1 MKKNKPI
8 RGCGTALVTPFLDN
22 GQVDEMALKKLV
34 EFQIREGIDFLV
46 PCGTTGES
54 ATLHR
59 DEILRVIEI
68 VLEKARG
75 KVPVV
80 AGAGGYDTAKVVE
93 LAKDVAELGVDAI
106 LSVTPYYNKPTPE
119 GLYQH
124 FRKIAETVDVPV
136 ILYNIPGRT
145 GCNLLPDTVTRL
157 SEISNIIGIKE
168 ASGNIEH
175 IVELSLKVPEDFLI
189 FSGDDAVTI
198 PIMALGGTGV
208 ISVIANELPKEMT
221 ELTRACLNGDF
232 RKAVRIQ
239 KKLYPLMRANF
250 IETNPIPVKAALAMM
265 GKIRENYRLPL
276 VPMKSENK
284 AKLHQILS
292 DLKLI
297 QSE

>member
-1 MKKNKPI
+1 MKKKKPI

-54 ATLHR
+54 ATLRHE
-59 DEILRVIEI
+59 EILRVIDI
-68 VLEKARG
+68 VLQTVKG

-93 LAKDVAELGVDAI
+93 LAKEVAKLGVDAI
-106 LSVTPYYNKPTPE
+106 LSVTPYYNRPTPE

-124 FRKIAETVDVPV
+124 FRKIAEAVDVAV
-136 ILYNIPGRT
+136 IVYNIPGRT
-145 GCNLLPDTVTRL
+145 GCNLLPDTVVRL
-157 SEISNIIGIKE
+157 SEIPNIIGIKE
-168 ASGNIEH
+168 ASGNIDQ
-175 IVELSLKVPEDFLI
+175 IVELSMKVPEQFLI

-198 PIMALGGTGV
+198 PIMALGGAGV
-208 ISVIANELPKEMT
+208 ISVIANEMPKEMVQ
-221 ELTRACLNGDF
+221 LTHACLKGEFAKAF
-232 RKAVRIQ
+232 RLQ
-239 KKLYPLMRANF
+239 KKLYPLMKANF

-265 GKIRENYRLPL
+265 GMIRENYRLPL
-276 VPMKSENK
+276 VAMKPENK

-292 DLKLI
+292 GMKLI
-297 QSE
+297 K

>member
-22 GQVDEMALKKLV
+22 GQLDEMALKKLV

-54 ATLHR
+54 ATLHL

-68 VLEKARG
+68 VLETANG

-80 AGAGGYDTAKVVE
+80 AGAGGYDTDKVVE
-93 LAKDVAELGVDAI
+93 MAKQVAKLGVDAI
-106 LSVTPYYNKPTPE
+106 LSVTPYYNRPTPE
-119 GLYQH
+119 GLYHH
-124 FRKIAETVDVPV
+124 FKKIAEAVDVPV

-145 GCNLLPDTVTRL
+145 GCNLLPDTVVRL
-157 SEISNIIGIKE
+157 SEIPNIIGIKE
-168 ASGNIEH
+168 ASGNIDQ
-175 IVELSLKVPEDFLI
+175 IVELCVKVPEDFLV

-198 PIMALGGTGV
+198 PIIALGGVGV
-208 ISVIANELPKEMT
+208 ISVIANEMPQQMVALVK
-221 ELTRACLNGDF
+221 ACLAGRFDEAL
-232 RKAVRIQ
+232 KIQ

-276 VPMKSENK
+276 VPMKQENRKKLQEVLSE
-284 AKLHQILS
+284 
-292 DLKLI
+292 LKLGRKL
-297 QSE
+297 

>member
-22 GQVDEMALKKLV
+22 GQLDEMALKKLV

-54 ATLHR
+54 ATLHL

-68 VLEKARG
+68 VLETANG

-93 LAKDVAELGVDAI
+93 MAKQVAKLGVDAI
-106 LSVTPYYNKPTPE
+106 LSVTPYYNRPTPE
-119 GLYQH
+119 GLYHH
-124 FRKIAETVDVPV
+124 FKKIAEAVDVPV

-145 GCNLLPDTVTRL
+145 GCNLLPDTVVRL
-157 SEISNIIGIKE
+157 SEIPNIIGIKE
-168 ASGNIEH
+168 ASGNIDQ
-175 IVELSLKVPEDFLI
+175 IVELCVKVPEDFLV

-198 PIMALGGTGV
+198 PIIALGGVGV
-208 ISVIANELPKEMT
+208 ISVIANEMPQQMVALVK
-221 ELTRACLNGDF
+221 ACLAGRFDEAL
-232 RKAVRIQ
+232 KIQ

-276 VPMKSENK
+276 VPMKQENRKKLQEVLSE
-284 AKLHQILS
+284 
-292 DLKLI
+292 LKLGRKL
-297 QSE
+297 